1 MNKDYTQITKAEL
14 QSILKKKKIAFKKS
28 DRRDDLIAR
37 IVVDEAPISDKV
49 ESPLLNKI
57 VSFFGIVFVAL
68 IITILIKVL

>member
-1 MNKDYTQITKAEL
+1 MKKAEL
-14 QSILKKKKIAFKKS
+14 QAILKKKKIAFKKT